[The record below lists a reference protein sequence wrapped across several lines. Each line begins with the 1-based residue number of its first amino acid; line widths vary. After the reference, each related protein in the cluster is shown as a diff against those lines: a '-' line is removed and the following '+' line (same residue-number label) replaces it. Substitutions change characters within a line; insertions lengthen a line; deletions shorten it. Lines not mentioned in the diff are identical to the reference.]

1 MGDNRCFED
10 KSDCFALG
18 GGRCRIL
25 NDTDF
30 GDRACPFYKPA
41 AKDAEPDSVETAV
54 EIPGA
59 KYSSIEIRSG
69 LGILSRAKKRP

>member
-1 MGDNRCFED
+1 MADNRCFED

-30 GDRACPFYKPA
+30 GARSCPFYKPA
-41 AKDAEPDSVETAV
+41 AKDAEPEPVETAV